1 MPDRKGNQIKV
12 IRPCCLLGRRPKRR
26 PGRQKLPFWAIFAA
40 VALLPAASGAESAE
54 SSAAVALTP
63 HSAHYG
69 VALKS
74 ARSGSSIQSA
84 HGDMIVS
91 WEGDCAGWTMT
102 YRLVFD
108 VGYTGGRVVRI
119 SVDAAT
125 WEARNG
131 GRYNFTSRT
140 SFDDREAER
149 VEGHAVRTPE
159 LNEAHFTSPTRK
171 TIALPSDT
179 IFPTRH
185 TEMILE
191 AARAGRRIVPA
202 TLFDGFAP
210 DGAQFVNAV
219 IGPEIPAEPGSA
231 KAFAD
236 LARHPMWRVRLAFF
250 DGDAQRTEPASEVGM
265 DLYANGVTA
274 RLDLD
279 FGDFAIRSALQKL
292 ELIPRPV
299 CRD

>member
-1 MPDRKGNQIKV
+1 MPDKKGNQIKV
-12 IRPCCLLGRRPKRR
+12 MRPCCLSEPRPKQR
-26 PGRQKLPFWAIFAA
+26 PGRQKLPFWAILAA
-40 VALLPAASGAESAE
+40 VALFPAASGAESAE

-91 WEGDCAGWTMT
+91 WEGDCAGWTMN

-108 VGYTGGRVVRI
+108 VGYTGGRIVRI

-149 VEGHAVRTPE
+149 VEGHAVRTAE
-159 LNEAHFTSPTRK
+159 LSEAHF
-171 TIALPSDT
+171 

-185 TEMILE
+185 TERILE

-219 IGPEIPAEPGSA
+219 IGPEMPAEPALA
-231 KAFAD
+231 KTFAD
-236 LARHPMWRVRLAFF
+236 LARQPMWRVRLAFF
-250 DGDAQRTEPASEVGM
+250 DGDAQRTEPESEIGM

-274 RLDLD
+274 KLDLD

-292 ELIPRPV
+292 ALFPRPV